1 MTKKMKIMIGVIC
14 FIFIIGIVYLFYV
27 FDKSNT
33 ETVKDSEKYYKIV
46 EEYLI
51 AQEEPHYRVENKYEE
66 VNTNIDNFKVFI
78 SMEKFGVEQK
88 NDEIY
93 VYVWALV
100 ESYYIQEGKLI
111 CNSGS
116 SIPYKF
122 TIIDG
127 NVEKCEQPLE
137 GTNYAPSIKRIF
149 PKEIVRKIYDV
160 DGAKLNSDVKKQVR
174 EYYGDNYKK
183 DYDVDIDVKEINI
196 LI

>member
-1 MTKKMKIMIGVIC
+1 MTKKLKIIMGIVC
-14 FIFIIGIVYLFYV
+14 FIFIMGIVYLFYV

-33 ETVKDSEKYYKIV
+33 EIVKDSEKYYKIV

-51 AQEEPHYRVENKYEE
+51 AQEEPHYRIENKYEE
-66 VNTNIDNFKVFI
+66 INTNINDFKVFI

-100 ESYYIQEGKLI
+100 ESYYMQEGKLI

-122 TIIDG
+122 TIIDE
-127 NVEKCEQPLE
+127 NVEKCEQPLD
-137 GTNYAPSIKRIF
+137 GTEYAPSIKRIF
-149 PKEIVRKIYDV
+149 TNEIARKIYDV
-160 DGAKLNSDVKKQVR
+160 DGSKLNKEVKKQVS

-183 DYDVDIDVKEINI
+183 DYDVDIDIKKINDVI
-196 LI
+196 

>member
-1 MTKKMKIMIGVIC
+1 M
-14 FIFIIGIVYLFYV
+14 
-27 FDKSNT
+27 
-33 ETVKDSEKYYKIV
+33 

-51 AQEEPHYRVENKYEE
+51 AQEEPHYRIENKYEE
-66 VNTNIDNFKVFI
+66 INTNINDFKVFI

-100 ESYYIQEGKLI
+100 ESYYMQEGKLI

-122 TIIDG
+122 TIIDE
-127 NVEKCEQPLE
+127 NVEKCEQPLD
-137 GTNYAPSIKRIF
+137 GTEYAPSIKRIF
-149 PKEIVRKIYDV
+149 TNEIARKIYDV
-160 DGAKLNSDVKKQVR
+160 DGSKLNKEVKKQVS

-183 DYDVDIDVKEINI
+183 DYDVDIDIKKINDVI
-196 LI
+196 